1 MLGGAAV
8 NVTVLHIEDCPNV
21 EPLLAELEELLGGEP
36 GAVLSAVCVHTEA
49 EGSSIGFHGSPTILV
64 DGRDPFP
71 APPGPPR
78 LSCRLYRDA
87 AGRVLGYP
95 AREELAKALRIE
107 T

>member
-21 EPLLAELEELLGGEP
+21 KPLLAELEEVLGGAP
-36 GAVLSAVCVHTEA
+36 GVVLSVVCVLTEA
-49 EGSSIGFHGSPTILV
+49 EGSRLGFHGSPTVLV

-71 APPGPPR
+71 APPGSPR

-95 AREELAKALRIE
+95 AREELAAALRIE
-107 T
+107 P